1 MQTAKSW
8 ILLKKIIKT
17 IRKKRKQVHF
27 KYNQGEKMAEKF
39 EEIAVVVDQNALGRG
54 IYDLTLKT
62 TNIAKAAKA
71 GQFVSVYSNDKSK
84 LLPRPISLCGI
95 DRDED
100 TIRLVYRVTGENTG
114 TEEFSKLVMG
124 DKIRILGPLGN
135 GFTVEPG
142 KKAFLIG
149 GGIGVPP
156 MLQLAKDINSGVVQ
170 TTGAVDT
177 NTQEKEQT
185 EEKQINGHGKKICD
199 MNIIMGYRDEN
210 TFLLDEFK
218 EQADSFVATEDGS
231 VGTKGNVIDAIN
243 ENGLEADVIY
253 ACGPM
258 PMLRALKAYAMEH
271 DMECYVSMEE
281 RMACGIG
288 ACLACVCKTKDKDAH
303 SNVNNKRI
311 CKEGPVFNAKEVEL

>member
-1 MQTAKSW
+1 
-8 ILLKKIIKT
+8 
-17 IRKKRKQVHF
+17 
-27 KYNQGEKMAEKF
+27 MAEKF
-39 EEIAVVVDQNALGRG
+39 EEIAVVVDQNALGSG

-62 TNIAKAAKA
+62 KNIAKAAKA
-71 GQFVSVYSNDKSK
+71 GQFVSVYSNDRSK

-124 DKIRILGPLGN
+124 DRIRILGPLGN
-135 GFTVEPG
+135 GFTVESG

-156 MLQLAKDINSGVVQ
+156 MLQLAKDINAGVVQ
-170 TTGAVDT
+170 TSGAVDT
-177 NTQEKEQT
+177 NTQEKGQT

-231 VGTKGNVIDAIN
+231 VGTKGNVIDAIK
-243 ENGLEADVIY
+243 EKGLEADVIY

>member
-1 MQTAKSW
+1 M
-8 ILLKKIIKT
+8 KKIIKT

-39 EEIAVVVDQNALGRG
+39 EEIAVVVDQNALGSG

-62 TNIAKAAKA
+62 KNIAKAAKA
-71 GQFVSVYSNDKSK
+71 GQFVSVYSNDRSK

-124 DKIRILGPLGN
+124 DRIRILGPLGN

-156 MLQLAKDINSGVVQ
+156 MLQLAKDINSGVVH
-170 TTGAVDT
+170 TSGAVDT
-177 NTQEKEQT
+177 NTQEKGQT

-231 VGTKGNVIDAIN
+231 VGAKGNVIDAIK

>member
-1 MQTAKSW
+1 
-8 ILLKKIIKT
+8 
-17 IRKKRKQVHF
+17 
-27 KYNQGEKMAEKF
+27 MAEKF
-39 EEIAVVVDQNALGRG
+39 EEIAVVVDQNALGSG

-170 TTGAVDT
+170 TTGAVDI
-177 NTQEKEQT
+177 NTQEKGQT

-231 VGTKGNVIDAIN
+231 VGTKGNVIDAIK

>member
-1 MQTAKSW
+1 
-8 ILLKKIIKT
+8 
-17 IRKKRKQVHF
+17 
-27 KYNQGEKMAEKF
+27 MAEKF
-39 EEIAVVVDQNALGRG
+39 EEIAVVVDQNALGSG

-177 NTQEKEQT
+177 NTQEKGQT
-185 EEKQINGHGKKICD
+185 EEKQLNGHGKKICD

>member
-1 MQTAKSW
+1 
-8 ILLKKIIKT
+8 
-17 IRKKRKQVHF
+17 
-27 KYNQGEKMAEKF
+27 MAEKF
-39 EEIAVVVDQNALGRG
+39 EEIAVVVDQNALGSG

-124 DKIRILGPLGN
+124 DRIRILGPLGN

-177 NTQEKEQT
+177 NTQEKGQT

-199 MNIIMGYRDEN
+199 MNIIMGYRNEN

>member
-1 MQTAKSW
+1 
-8 ILLKKIIKT
+8 
-17 IRKKRKQVHF
+17 
-27 KYNQGEKMAEKF
+27 MAEKF
-39 EEIAVVVDQNALGRG
+39 EEIAVVVDQNALGSG

-62 TNIAKAAKA
+62 KNIAKAAKA
-71 GQFVSVYSNDKSK
+71 GQFVSVYSNDRSK

-124 DKIRILGPLGN
+124 DRIRILGPLGN

-170 TTGAVDT
+170 TSGAVDT
-177 NTQEKEQT
+177 NTQEKGQT
-185 EEKQINGHGKKICD
+185 EEINGHGKKICD

-231 VGTKGNVIDAIN
+231 VRTKGNVIDAIK

>member
-1 MQTAKSW
+1 
-8 ILLKKIIKT
+8 
-17 IRKKRKQVHF
+17 
-27 KYNQGEKMAEKF
+27 MAEKF
-39 EEIAVVVDQNALGRG
+39 EEIAVVVDQNTLGSG

-124 DKIRILGPLGN
+124 DRIRILGPLGN

-156 MLQLAKDINSGVVQ
+156 MLQLAKYINSGVVQ
-170 TTGAVDT
+170 TSGAVDT
-177 NTQEKEQT
+177 NTQEKGQT

-210 TFLLDEFK
+210 TFLLNEFK

>member
-1 MQTAKSW
+1 MRIFQEHLQIVNK
-8 ILLKKIIKT
+8 LFRKLKYIN
-17 IRKKRKQVHF
+17 KR
-27 KYNQGEKMAEKF
+27 NQGDKMAEKY
-39 EEIAVVVDQNALGRG
+39 EEIAVVVDQSSLGNG

-62 TNIAKAAKA
+62 DKIAKAAKA

-95 DRDED
+95 NRDED
-100 TIRLVYRVTGENTG
+100 TIRLVYRVTGEGTG

-124 DKIRILGPLGN
+124 DKVRLLGPLGN
-135 GFTVEPG
+135 GFTVQPG

-156 MLQLAKDINSGVVQ
+156 MLQLAKDINAGIVQ
-170 TTGAVDT
+170 TPGG
-177 NTQEKEQT
+177 EKNPGQSARV
-185 EEKQINGHGKKICD
+185 D
-199 MNIIMGYRDEN
+199 MNIVMGYRDEN

-218 EQADSFVATEDGS
+218 EQAASFVATEDGS
-231 VGTKGNVIDAIN
+231 VGTKGNVIDAIK
-243 ENGLEADVIY
+243 ENALEADVIY

-258 PMLRALKAYAMEH
+258 PMLRALKAYSTEH
-271 DMECYVSMEE
+271 DMDCFVSMEE

-311 CKEGPVFNAKEVEL
+311 CKEGPVFDAKEVEL

>member
-1 MQTAKSW
+1 
-8 ILLKKIIKT
+8 
-17 IRKKRKQVHF
+17 
-27 KYNQGEKMAEKF
+27 MAEKF
-39 EEIAVVVDQNALGRG
+39 EEIAVVVDQNALGSG

-62 TNIAKAAKA
+62 TNIAKVAKA
-71 GQFVSVYSNDKSK
+71 GQFVSVYSNDRSK

-170 TTGAVDT
+170 TSGIVDI
-177 NTQEKEQT
+177 NTQEKGQT

>member
-1 MQTAKSW
+1 
-8 ILLKKIIKT
+8 
-17 IRKKRKQVHF
+17 
-27 KYNQGEKMAEKF
+27 MAEKF
-39 EEIAVVVDQNALGRG
+39 EEIAVVVDQNALGSG

-62 TNIAKAAKA
+62 KNIAKAAKA

-124 DKIRILGPLGN
+124 DRIRILGPLGN

-156 MLQLAKDINSGVVQ
+156 MLQLAKDINSGVVK
-170 TTGAVDT
+170 TSGAVDT
-177 NTQEKEQT
+177 NTQEKGQT

-231 VGTKGNVIDAIN
+231 VGTKGNVIDAIK

>member
-1 MQTAKSW
+1 
-8 ILLKKIIKT
+8 
-17 IRKKRKQVHF
+17 
-27 KYNQGEKMAEKF
+27 MAEKF
-39 EEIAVVVDQNALGRG
+39 EEIAVVVDQNALGSG

-71 GQFVSVYSNDKSK
+71 GQFVSVYSNDRSK

>member
-1 MQTAKSW
+1 
-8 ILLKKIIKT
+8 
-17 IRKKRKQVHF
+17 
-27 KYNQGEKMAEKF
+27 MAEKF
-39 EEIAVVVDQNALGRG
+39 EEIAVVVDQNALGSG

-124 DKIRILGPLGN
+124 DRIRLLGPLGN

>member
-1 MQTAKSW
+1 
-8 ILLKKIIKT
+8 
-17 IRKKRKQVHF
+17 
-27 KYNQGEKMAEKF
+27 MAEKF
-39 EEIAVVVDQNALGRG
+39 EEIAVVVDQNALGSG

-62 TNIAKAAKA
+62 KNIAKAAKA

-177 NTQEKEQT
+177 NTQEKGRT

>member
-1 MQTAKSW
+1 
-8 ILLKKIIKT
+8 
-17 IRKKRKQVHF
+17 
-27 KYNQGEKMAEKF
+27 MAEKF
-39 EEIAVVVDQNALGRG
+39 EEIAVVVDQNALGSG

-62 TNIAKAAKA
+62 TNIAKVAKA
-71 GQFVSVYSNDKSK
+71 GQFVSVYSNDRSK

-170 TTGAVDT
+170 TSGIVDI
-177 NTQEKEQT
+177 NTQEKGQT

-199 MNIIMGYRDEN
+199 MNIIMGYHDEN

>member
-1 MQTAKSW
+1 
-8 ILLKKIIKT
+8 
-17 IRKKRKQVHF
+17 
-27 KYNQGEKMAEKF
+27 MAEKF
-39 EEIAVVVDQNALGRG
+39 EEIAVVVDQNALGSG

-62 TNIAKAAKA
+62 KNIAKAAKA

-124 DKIRILGPLGN
+124 DRIRILGPLGN

-170 TTGAVDT
+170 TSGDVDT
-177 NTQEKEQT
+177 NTQEKGQT

-231 VGTKGNVIDAIN
+231 VGTKGNVIDAIK

>member
-1 MQTAKSW
+1 
-8 ILLKKIIKT
+8 
-17 IRKKRKQVHF
+17 
-27 KYNQGEKMAEKF
+27 MAEKF
-39 EEIAVVVDQNALGRG
+39 EEIAVVVDQNALGSG

-62 TNIAKAAKA
+62 TNIAKVAKA
-71 GQFVSVYSNDKSK
+71 GQFVSVYSNDRSK

-177 NTQEKEQT
+177 NTQEKGQT

-231 VGTKGNVIDAIN
+231 VGTKGNVIDAIK

>member
-1 MQTAKSW
+1 
-8 ILLKKIIKT
+8 
-17 IRKKRKQVHF
+17 
-27 KYNQGEKMAEKF
+27 MAEKF
-39 EEIAVVVDQNALGRG
+39 EEIAVVVDQNALGSG

-62 TNIAKAAKA
+62 KNIAKAAKA
-71 GQFVSVYSNDKSK
+71 GQFVSVYSNDRSK

-124 DKIRILGPLGN
+124 DRIRILGPLGN

-170 TTGAVDT
+170 TSGAVDT
-177 NTQEKEQT
+177 NTQEKGQT

-199 MNIIMGYRDEN
+199 INIIMGYRDEN

-231 VGTKGNVIDAIN
+231 VGTKGNVLDAIR
-243 ENGLEADVIY
+243 ENKLTADVIY
-253 ACGPM
+253 ACGPT
-258 PMLRALKAYAMEH
+258 PMLRALKAYAQEQ
-271 DMECYVSMEE
+271 DIECWISMEE

-288 ACLACVCKTKDKDAH
+288 ACLACVCQSKEVDDH
-303 SNVNNKRI
+303 SHVHNKRV
-311 CKEGPVFNAKEVEL
+311 CKDGPVFLATEVEL

>member
-1 MQTAKSW
+1 
-8 ILLKKIIKT
+8 
-17 IRKKRKQVHF
+17 
-27 KYNQGEKMAEKF
+27 MAEKF
-39 EEIAVVVDQNALGRG
+39 EEIAVVVDQNALGSG

-62 TNIAKAAKA
+62 KNIAKAAKA

-124 DKIRILGPLGN
+124 DRIRILGPLGN

-156 MLQLAKDINSGVVQ
+156 ILQLAKDINSGVVQ
-170 TTGAVDT
+170 TSGAVDT
-177 NTQEKEQT
+177 NTQEKGQT

-231 VGTKGNVIDAIN
+231 VGTKGNVIDAIK

>member
-1 MQTAKSW
+1 
-8 ILLKKIIKT
+8 
-17 IRKKRKQVHF
+17 
-27 KYNQGEKMAEKF
+27 MAEKF
-39 EEIAVVVDQNALGRG
+39 EEIAVVVDQNALGSG

-62 TNIAKAAKA
+62 KNIAKAAKA

-170 TTGAVDT
+170 TSGAVDT
-177 NTQEKEQT
+177 NTQGKGQT

-231 VGTKGNVIDAIN
+231 VGTKGNVIDAIK